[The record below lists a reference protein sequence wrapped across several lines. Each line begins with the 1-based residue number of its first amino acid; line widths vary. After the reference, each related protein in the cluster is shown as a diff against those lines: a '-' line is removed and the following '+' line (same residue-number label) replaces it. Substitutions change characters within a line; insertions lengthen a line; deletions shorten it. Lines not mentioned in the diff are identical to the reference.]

1 MANTVV
7 CMTQDR
13 VQAEKIVEALRDG
26 NFSNTGISVVLPD
39 VAPSQALQPVEDNK
53 SAEGAA
59 IGAGTGGVIGGV
71 LGWLVGIGALA
82 LPGIGPLLAAGP
94 IVAAISGV
102 AVGGTVGGLAGGLT
116 GLGFSDDEVN
126 RYLGRI
132 KEGHALVAVHS
143 DDAAELD
150 RARDLFVRF
159 GGEIVTPAV
168 RGGEERAA

>member
-13 VQAEKIVEALRDG
+13 AQAEQIVSALREG
-26 NFSNTGISVVLPD
+26 NFSNAGISVVLPD

-71 LGWLVGIGALA
+71 LGWLVGVGALT

-94 IVAAISGV
+94 IVAALSGA
-102 AVGGTVGGLAGGLT
+102 AVGGTVGGVAGGLT

-143 DDAAELD
+143 DDSAELE

-159 GGEIVTPAV
+159 GGEIVTPSSA
-168 RGGEERAA
+168 GEQPQAA

>member
-7 CMTQDR
+7 CLTQDR
-13 VQAEKIVEALRDG
+13 AQAEQIIAALRDG

-39 VAPSQALQPVEDNK
+39 VAPAQALQPVEDNK

-59 IGAGTGGVIGGV
+59 IGAGTGGLIGGV
-71 LGWLVGIGALA
+71 LGWLVGIGSLT

-94 IVAAISGV
+94 IVAALSG
-102 AVGGTVGGLAGGLT
+102 AAIGGTVGGVAGGLT

-143 DDAAELD
+143 EDPAELE
-150 RARDLFVRF
+150 RARDLFVRN
-159 GGEIVTPAV
+159 GGEILTPTASPA
-168 RGGEERAA
+168 EREAA